1 MLKCYTY
8 DKYSTFFLW
17 GDSMAKNPYYS
28 YTKID
33 KIKATYN
40 LIIGQRSNGKTY
52 GACRK
57 ALETYLKTG
66 KPSVYVRRM
75 EEMIRPMNI
84 EGLFNPHIEYIKEA
98 TENKYNSVV
107 YRLHK
112 FYLARYDE
120 DDKGR
125 FIKTAQDMKPFCLAY
140 AISTAET
147 TKGTDPGEVAA
158 VYFDEFITRQF
169 YLANEFIKFQNL
181 LSSIIRDRPNVK
193 IYMLANTVSKHC
205 PYFRDMGLYRIQQQE
220 QGTID
225 VYELGKS
232 GTKIAVEYCSP
243 SKATQKVSKYF
254 CFDNP
259 QLDMITKGSWE
270 IAMYRHAPESLSKY
284 KIFFSF
290 FVIFDGKTVQGDI
303 YNYIGYP
310 LIFFHPKTTPI
321 KNPESTVIYS
331 EDQSDG
337 NPLHQ
342 MDLRV
347 APTRAQKLI
356 FDLCRNRKT
365 FFADNET
372 GEIIASWAKFAMNAA
387 AKVAI

>member
-1 MLKCYTY
+1 
-8 DKYSTFFLW
+8 
-17 GDSMAKNPYYS
+17 MARSPYYS
-28 YTKID
+28 YKKID
-33 KIKATYN
+33 KVGATYN
-40 LIIGQRSNGKTY
+40 LIIGQRSNGKTF

-57 ALETYLKTG
+57 ILETFFETG
-66 KPSVYVRRM
+66 KPSVYIRRM
-75 EEMIRPMNI
+75 EEMIRPTNI
-84 EGLFNPHIEYIKEA
+84 EGLFNPHIAYIEEQ
-98 TENKYNSVV
+98 TQHRYNWIV
-107 YRLHK
+107 YRQHK
-112 FYLARYDE
+112 YFLARYDM
-120 DDKGR
+120 DDKGKY
-125 FIKTAQDMKPFCLAY
+125 IKTAQDIKPFCFTY

-158 VYFDEFITRQF
+158 VYFDEFITRAF
-169 YLANEFIKFQNL
+169 YLSNEFIKFQNL
-181 LSSIIRDRPNVK
+181 LSSIIRDRPGVK

-225 VYELGKS
+225 VYTLGKS

-270 IAMYRHAPESLSKY
+270 IAMYRHAPENMAEYPIILT
-284 KIFFSF
+284 FFI
-290 FVIFDGKTVQGDI
+290 VFDGKTIQGDI
-303 YNYIGYP
+303 YQYKEYP
-310 LIFFHPKTTPI
+310 LIFWHPKTTPI
-321 KNPESTVIYS
+321 KKPDQTIIYS
-331 EDQSDG
+331 EDQADG

-342 MDLRV
+342 MDLRCT
-347 APTRAQKLI
+347 PTRAQKLI
-356 FDLCRNRKT
+356 FELCRSRKT

-372 GEIIASWAKFAMNAA
+372 GEVIAAWAKFACSAA